1 MQLSGAVISECYS
14 QEKAELIVR
23 FETAQGSFHLRANL
37 SSAFTSLSFP
47 KDFERARKNSVD
59 LFPTIVGHRVTGIV
73 QHQYDRSFVVTLSDN
88 LSLLFKL
95 HGNRSNIIL
104 YQRDQASELFRS
116 NLEADRT
123 LDTAQLNRTM
133 DKSYEAFER
142 HQANLPSLYFTFG
155 KIPWLH
161 VHQQGFATKNITQ
174 RWESINELFDLLD
187 HPRYYL
193 TRVEG
198 KATFSLLP
206 VGEIQQ
212 ELHDPLLAATTFS
225 QWYRSREGF
234 DREYTRISTALRKR
248 LAQSGEAL
256 QRAKFRLSSIES
268 YDKFKVWADLLMAN
282 PHVLI
287 DGNKVMVPN
296 FYNNNQPEEIRV
308 QPDLSVQKNASLYYA
323 KSKKRLVEM
332 KHLQSLIANKAEEFE
347 SLTLAV
353 AALQEIKDI
362 KSLRSFVAKHPLRAE
377 IEETESLP
385 FRETEFMGFRIMIGK
400 NAQANDILLQ
410 RFGYKDDLWLHAKD
424 VAGSHVLIKHQA
436 GKVIPRAV
444 IEHAAAL
451 AAWHSKRKTDTLCPV
466 IVTPRKYV
474 RKRKGDPAG
483 MVVVEREK
491 IVMVKPEDN

>member
-1 MQLSGAVISECYS
+1 M
-14 QEKAELIVR
+14 IVR
-23 FETAQGSFHLRANL
+23 FETTQGSFHLRANL
-37 SSAFTSLSFP
+37 SPAFTSLSFP

-59 LFPTIVGHRVTGIV
+59 LFPTIIGHRVTGIV
-73 QHQYDRSFVVTLSDN
+73 QHQYDRSFVMTLSDD

-104 YQRDQASELFRS
+104 YQNDQISDMFR
-116 NLEADRT
+116 NQLVADKG
-123 LDTAQLNRTM
+123 LKPAQLNRTM
-133 DKSYEAFER
+133 DKSYDTFER
-142 HQANLPSLYFTFG
+142 NQDKLPSLYFTFG
-155 KIPWLH
+155 KIPWLYL
-161 VHQQGFATKNITQ
+161 HQQSFDSKNIPQ
-174 RWESINELFDLLD
+174 RWEAINQLFDLLD

-198 KATFSLLP
+198 MVTFSLLP

-212 ELHDPLLAATTFS
+212 ELHDPLLAVTTFS

-234 DREYTRISTALRKR
+234 DREYARISTVFRKR
-248 LAQSGEAL
+248 LAQGGDAL
-256 QRAKFRLSSIES
+256 GRAKFRLSSIES

-282 PHVLI
+282 PHVSI
-287 DGNKVMVPN
+287 DGNKVTVPN
-296 FYNNNQPEEIRV
+296 FYNNNEPEEIRV
-308 QPDLSVQKNASLYYA
+308 QPDLSLQKNASAYYA
-323 KSKKRLVEM
+323 KSKKRLVER
-332 KHLQSLIANKAEEFE
+332 KHLESLIANKAEEFE
-347 SLTLAV
+347 SLTRAV
-353 AALQEIKDI
+353 AELQEIKDI

-436 GKVIPRAV
+436 GKVIPKAV

-491 IVMVKPEDN
+491 VVMVKPVGN